1 MNGIQEVKQVEH
13 VIICMARDGFIDL
26 TLDDHAITADEAQH
40 LLDTDP
46 DEFGRVVCAM
56 TDFGRSMAGVLF

>member
-1 MNGIQEVKQVEH
+1 MNAIQEVAH
-13 VIICMARDGFIDL
+13 AIIRMARDGFIDL

-46 DEFGRVVCAM
+46 DEFGRVICAM